1 MEDDMQLSR
10 IIGAA
15 VAMIAI
21 ASVLPAQQA
30 KGKADLKAQAKIS
43 EDSARA
49 IALSKLPAG
58 SMVRESELEREKG
71 TIVWSFDIKVPK
83 RAGVEEVLVSALDG
97 HVVSRVH
104 ESAKMEKAEAAKEK
118 KAAAKKP

>member
-1 MEDDMQLSR
+1 MQLSR
-10 IIGAA
+10 MIGAA

-30 KGKADLKAQAKIS
+30 KGAQGKADLKAQAKIS

-104 ESAKMEKAEAAKEK
+104 ESAKMEKAEAAREK